1 MIQPSPE
8 QLALLRPMERASFR
22 LGDFVAR
29 RLKWL
34 SIAWNSTF
42 MVGLLWLGSGRRLKL
57 RGLEHLAKL
66 DRSDSVILVCNHLS
80 FFDFFT
86 VSAVWFRHTP
96 LSRRMFFP
104 VRAAFFYDSLP
115 GLALNVLLGGMAM
128 FPPVLRDR
136 KRMRFNLYALD
147 RLVAELGV
155 PGTGV
160 GIHPE
165 GRRNKTD
172 DPYTLLSA
180 QSGVGKVALCA
191 KNSKVV
197 PVFMAGPG
205 NNLAYEFLK
214 NLFMADDNPIDLLFG
229 PPVALDELRDQE
241 MSGSIQ
247 REATQRCMASI
258 QELADEARAI
268 AAARERAGQ
277 TSLVAE

>member
-8 QLALLRPMERASFR
+8 QLALLRPLERVGFR
-22 LGDFVAR
+22 LGDLVAR

-42 MVGLLWLGSGRRLKL
+42 MVWLLWLGSGRRLKL
-57 RGLEHLAKL
+57 GGLEHLAGL
-66 DRSDSVILVCNHLS
+66 SRDDSVILVCNHRS

-104 VRAAFFYDSLP
+104 VRAAFFYDSLL
-115 GLALNVLLGGMAM
+115 GIALNVLLGGMAM

-136 KRMRFNLYALD
+136 RRMRFNLYALD
-147 RLVAELGV
+147 RLVAELAV

-191 KNSKVV
+191 KNAKVV
-197 PVFMAGPG
+197 PVFMAGPE
-205 NNLAYEFLK
+205 NNLAYEFVK
-214 NLFMADDNPIDLLFG
+214 NLFMAGDHPIDLLFG
-229 PPVALDELRDQE
+229 PPVHLADLREQP
-241 MSGSIQ
+241 MSGSLQ
-247 REATQRCMASI
+247 REATQRCMAGI

-268 AAARERAGQ
+268 AAARSRTEQA
-277 TSLVAE
+277 SLAAP